1 MHHNVE
7 FKNVSSQE
15 DITRLIDELIA
26 RIDKRVESFPAE
38 TVFLRALIEKVEA
51 RDLWR
56 VAVTL
61 KMPGKI
67 IADDQEKHEPHAA
80 LRAAF
85 AGIERQI
92 DEYKSRLRGEPLW
105 KRKGR
110 RKELKLKNA
119 LATPPD

>member
-7 FKNVSSQE
+7 FKRVSSQK
-15 DITRLIDELIA
+15 DFTRRIDELIA
-26 RIDKRVESFPAE
+26 RIDKKVESFPAE
-38 TVFLRALIEKVEA
+38 TVFLRAWIEKVEA
-51 RDLWR
+51 KNLWR

-61 KMPGKI
+61 EVPGKTL
-67 IADDQEKHEPHAA
+67 ADKQENHEPHAA

-119 LATPPD
+119 LAA